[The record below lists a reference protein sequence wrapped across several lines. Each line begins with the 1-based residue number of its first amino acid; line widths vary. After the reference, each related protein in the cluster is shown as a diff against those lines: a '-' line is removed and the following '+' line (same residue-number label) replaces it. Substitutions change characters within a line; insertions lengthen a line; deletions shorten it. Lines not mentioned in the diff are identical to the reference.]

1 MSIYVLIV
9 RNEHNRKNNL
19 QVDSQIHSMNDFA
32 MNNKSLALNKIVVQE
47 NKLFTPYHCDSDLFS
62 F

>member
-19 QVDSQIHSMNDFA
+19 QVDSQTHSMNDFA
-32 MNNKSLALNKIVVQE
+32 MNNNSLASPIRL
-47 NKLFTPYHCDSDLFS
+47 
-62 F
+62 